1 MVFGASLL
9 ELYQRYWFWYVLTH
23 PFIDPSYLSEVL
35 MSGIVVFAVPAYST
49 VGAIVA
55 SLRPKNGVGWLCLAL
70 SLVMVVGNWQPVN
83 AALENLA
90 SIVSG
95 LAWALTPLAVALL
108 LLIFPDGRLLSR
120 RWWAVVGMTVGGL
133 LLGALAELLPA
144 YSSVAE
150 LVANIAF
157 SILFVALASAA
168 VAVVLRWH
176 RSRNQERQQIKLLF
190 YTIAVTAV
198 AILSAFM
205 SSYVLNDIPG
215 AESYPTVLAT
225 VVALGGIA
233 LGIPVA
239 IGLAV
244 LRYRLYDIDLLINR
258 TLVYGSLTAV
268 LAGVYLVGIVLFQA
282 LFRTLTGQESQLAVV
297 ASTLAIA
304 ALFTPLRHRIK
315 AFIDRRFYRRKYDAA
330 KTLEAFSVK
339 LRDETD
345 LGALRDDLVGVV
357 RETMEPE
364 HISLWLRPNPD
375 SKGDDGSREPGR

>member
-150 LVANIAF
+150 LGANIAF

-357 RETMEPE
+357 RETIEPE

>member
-1 MVFGASLL
+1 
-9 ELYQRYWFWYVLTH
+9 
-23 PFIDPSYLSEVL
+23 

-108 LLIFPDGRLLSR
+108 LLIFPDGRLPSR

-215 AESYPTVLAT
+215 AESYPTVLAP

-233 LGIPVA
+233 LGIPGA
-239 IGLAV
+239 IGPAV
-244 LRYRLYDIDLLINR
+244 RRYRLYDIDLLINR

-330 KTLEAFSVK
+330 KTLAAFSAK
-339 LRDETD
+339 LREETD
-345 LGALRDDLVGVV
+345 LDALSEDLVGAV
-357 RETMEPE
+357 RETMQPE
-364 HISLWLRPNPD
+364 HISLWLRPDNATKSKVGNPYD
-375 SKGDDGSREPGR
+375 